1 MKKADKKTYVLNKPA
16 LLTSSEALK
25 RFDDNDIVIP
35 MAVLEDL
42 KASLKSEKSARR
54 AIGKKLLKYLSE
66 ELDSK
71 KLMKEG
77 IRLENGTLLKV
88 TTNYTDEDVK
98 VDNISSKDKRI
109 LQTCQGLIREG
120 KNVVLISN
128 DDTLRMKA
136 RNIDIVAEELKDRVF
151 PPIKDQYKGYETVY
165 CSDSDIDKLYSKK
178 YLDISDISEYN
189 NGVEWLTNLY
199 VNIKGSNTSA
209 IGYFDGEKIV
219 SICNERYPYDIKPK
233 NVKQKFVLHA
243 LMDEKTPIVII
254 KGDAGTG
261 KTYCSLGAGLDQTM
275 EKHIYEQILITR
287 SITNGN
293 GEEYG
298 YLPGEIE
305 NKFDPYIYGIYDNL
319 ERLYNPSKSKFDDDK
334 KCNGIGFESYSKI
347 RSRIRSDLFET
358 GIIEIQPLG
367 FIRGRS
373 IAKRWFIID
382 EMQNVDP
389 EFAKSI
395 VSRAGEGSKFIFLG
409 DPTQIDAPD
418 LSENYNGLVYLS
430 EMMKG
435 QKLCR
440 QITLGGE
447 NGTVRSPL
455 AQLAVDILV

>member
-1 MKKADKKTYVLNKPA
+1 MRKTYVLNKPA
-16 LLTSSEALK
+16 LLTSRDSLL
-25 RFDDNDIVIP
+25 RFEGHDIVIP

-42 KASLKSEKSARR
+42 KYSLKEEKSARR
-54 AIGKKLLKYLSE
+54 AIAKNLFKYLE
-66 ELDSK
+66 TFDSK
-71 KLMKEG
+71 TLIREG
-77 IRLENGTLLKV
+77 VVLENGTKLRV
-88 TTNYTDEDVK
+88 SVNYNDEK
-98 VDNISSKDKRI
+98 INVDNVSQKDRRI
-109 LQTCQGLIREG
+109 LQTCQGLKKEG
-120 KNVVLISN
+120 KHVILICN
-128 DDTLRMKA
+128 DDPLRMKA
-136 RNIDIVAEELKDRVF
+136 RNIDIEAEELKDRVF
-151 PPIKDQYKGYETVY
+151 PAINDQYKGYVNVY
-165 CSDSDIDKLYSKK
+165 CAASSIDMLFAKK
-178 YLDISDISEYN
+178 YLDISYIYDYDKI
-189 NGVEWLTNLY
+189 EWITNLY
-199 VNIKGSNTSA
+199 VNIKGENGASA
-209 IGYFDGEKIV
+209 LGYFNGNVIV
-219 SICNERYPYDIKPK
+219 PIVNEIYPYNIKPK
-233 NVKQKFVLHA
+233 NVKQKFLLHA
-243 LMDEKTPIVII
+243 LMDIDTPLVIV

-261 KTYCSLGAGLDQTM
+261 KTYCSVGAGLQQTM
-275 EKHIYEQILITR
+275 EQRTYEQILITR
-287 SITNGN
+287 SIENGN

-305 NKFDPYIYGIYDNL
+305 NKFDPYIYGVYDNL
-319 ERLYNPSKSKFDDDK
+319 ERLYKPSPSKYDDGSMNRSFD
-334 KCNGIGFESYSKI
+334 SYSKKLN
-347 RSRIRSDLFET
+347 RIRADLFET

-435 QKLCR
+435 QELCR